1 MAAVVSRLGFI
12 FSRQFRP
19 LIHITPNLGMEL
31 DIDASVIIE
40 IDSDIIDKLNIV
52 RGNETQGHIF

>member
-1 MAAVVSRLGFI
+1 
-12 FSRQFRP
+12 
-19 LIHITPNLGMEL
+19 MEL